1 MLAAHKQKRSQYSSQ
16 LGTVNKMAAVAPALG
31 MPARDVVA
39 ELSLDAALNRVI
51 LGDCLK
57 VLSSLP
63 DHCVDLIFLDPPYY
77 LQLPRKKLVR
87 WGVATEVDSPEREW
101 DRFSSFS
108 EYDAFMTQVLAECQR
123 LMKPS
128 ATIWVIGTYH
138 NIYRVGAIM
147 QDLGFWILNDVTWLK
162 TNPMPNWLGVRMTNA
177 TETLLWAVRDR
188 RAKGYT
194 YNVAVAKEYAEA
206 DFGSRITLNV
216 WRIPICTGH
225 ERLKGPDGGKLH
237 PTQKPERLLERVV
250 RLSSARG
257 HTVLDPMAG
266 TGTLGAVAARLG
278 RRFILVER
286 EPTYAEAAAARLGVP
301 LLVHEPSLA

>member
-1 MLAAHKQKRSQYSSQ
+1 
-16 LGTVNKMAAVAPALG
+16 MAAIG
-31 MPARDVVA
+31 
-39 ELSLDAALNRVI
+39 AALATSARQAVAGVSLEAALDHVI

-57 VLSSLP
+57 VLSDLP
-63 DHCVDLIFLDPPYY
+63 DACVDLIFLDPPYY

-101 DRFSSFS
+101 DRFASFA

-123 LMKPS
+123 LMKPT

-138 NIYRVGAIM
+138 NIYRVGALM

-177 TETLLWAVRDR
+177 TETLLWAVRDQ
-188 RAKGYT
+188 RAKRYT
-194 YNVAVAKEYAEA
+194 YNVAVAKEYAAA

-216 WRIPICTGH
+216 WRLPICNGN
-225 ERLKGPDGGKLH
+225 ERLKGPDGAKLH

-250 RLSSARG
+250 RISSVRG
-257 HTVLDPMAG
+257 HIVLDPMAG

-278 RRFILVER
+278 RHFIMVER
-286 EPTYAEAAAARLGVP
+286 EPAYAEAAAARLGAP

>member
-1 MLAAHKQKRSQYSSQ
+1 
-16 LGTVNKMAAVAPALG
+16 MAAVAAALSA
-31 MPARDVVA
+31 PAREAVSV
-39 ELSLDAALNRVI
+39 LSLDAALDRVI

-57 VLSSLP
+57 VLSDLP
-63 DHCVDLIFLDPPYY
+63 DECVDLIFVDPPYY

-87 WGVATEVDSPEREW
+87 WGVGTEVDSPEREW
-101 DRFSSFS
+101 DRFSSFE
-108 EYDAFMTQVLAECQR
+108 EYDDFMIRVLAECRR

-138 NIYRVGAIM
+138 NIYRVGALM
-147 QDLGFWILNDVTWLK
+147 QDLGFWILNDVTWFK

-188 RAKGYT
+188 RAKRYT
-194 YNVAVAKEYAEA
+194 YNVAAAKEYAEA

-216 WRIPICTGH
+216 WRLPICTGS
-225 ERLKGPDGGKLH
+225 ERLKGPDGAKLH

-250 RLSSARG
+250 RLSSVRG
-257 HTVLDPMAG
+257 HIVLDPMAG

-278 RRFILVER
+278 RRFIMVER
-286 EPTYAEAAAARLGVP
+286 KPTYAEAAAARLGVP